1 MKFESGNINRRI
13 SASSENIHTGNS
25 DESTFTIQTVV
36 VEDAYFDEGKL
47 DEYTHNKERVKQEI
61 DEIDLNIS
69 KIFGNGEAGVDLE
82 NITPD
87 SITQLLQR
95 RELLAEQSVEVSANY
110 PGNWTG
116 LLQSRMLDANT
127 KRKFI
132 EQRQFAMPAMR
143 DGMPGVLDKPN
154 SFASHYEDQ
163 IANYEDAVNKVFSV
177 TNIGSAAE
185 HGKRPHHLGMGN
197 INEPG
202 TVFSDAELKT
212 GAKLSIR
219 QKNIIEAHEKGH
231 GLRDFT
237 SPQDIAEIRSTI
249 DQEALR
255 DLQQAQES
263 SQNAD
268 TRFPINYVQMPEEI
282 IERMAQL
289 KNYFGMSADEEFT
302 TQHLEYAR
310 VNYIKDTGLD
320 NGISTFFGCVTDK
333 TKDAFLTIM
342 NKYPI

>member
-13 SASSENIHTGNS
+13 SASSEDIHTGNS

-95 RELLAEQSVEVSANY
+95 RELLAEQNVEVSANY
-110 PGNWTG
+110 PGDWTG
-116 LLQSRMLDANT
+116 LMQARMLDAHT

-132 EQRQFAMPAMR
+132 EQRQLAMPTMR
-143 DGMPGVLDKPN
+143 EGTPGVLDKPN
-154 SFASHYEDQ
+154 SFASHYEGQ
-163 IANYEDAVNKVFSV
+163 IADYENRVNKIFSV
-177 TNIGSAAE
+177 TNIGTSAE
-185 HGKRPHHLGMGN
+185 HGKKPHHLGMGN

-237 SPQDIAEIRSTI
+237 SPQDITEIRSVI

-255 DLQQAQES
+255 DLQQTQES
-263 SQNAD
+263 LQNTDA
-268 TRFPINYVQMPEEI
+268 RFPVNYVQMPEEI

-289 KNYFGMSADEEFT
+289 KNYFGMSADEEIT
-302 TQHLEYAR
+302 AQHLEYAR
-310 VNYIKDTGLD
+310 EHYIKDTGLD
-320 NGISTFFGCVTDK
+320 NGISTFFNCVTDK
-333 TKDAFLTIM
+333 TKVAFLSVI

>member
-1 MKFESGNINRRI
+1 MKFESGNINRHVP
-13 SASSENIHTGNS
+13 ASSENIHIGNS
-25 DESTFTIQTVV
+25 DEDISTAQTSGT
-36 VEDAYFDEGKL
+36 EESNYFDEGKIC
-47 DEYTHNKERVKQEI
+47 EYTNTKERVRQEI
-61 DEIDLNIS
+61 TEIDATIS
-69 KIFGNGEAGVDLE
+69 KIFGNSDADLE
-82 NITPD
+82 NITHD
-87 SITQLLQR
+87 SITQILQR
-95 RELLAEQSVEVSANY
+95 RESLAEHSVGIAANY
-110 PGNWTG
+110 PGDWTQ
-116 LLQSRMLDANT
+116 LLQSRMLDEKT

-132 EQRQFAMPAMR
+132 EQRKLAMPAMR
-143 DGMPGVLDKPN
+143 EGTPRVLDKPN

-163 IANYEDAVNKVFSV
+163 IANYEDTVNKVFSV
-177 TNIGSAAE
+177 TNIASAAE

-237 SPQDIAEIRSTI
+237 SPQDIAEIRSVI

-263 SQNAD
+263 SQNTDA
-268 TRFPINYVQMPEEI
+268 RFPINYVQAPEEI

-289 KNYFGMSADEEFT
+289 KSYFGMSADEEFT
-302 TQHLEYAR
+302 ARHLEYAR
-310 VNYIKDTGLD
+310 EHYIKDTGLN
-320 NGISTFFGCVTDK
+320 NGISTFFNCVTDK
-333 TKDAFLTIM
+333 TKGTFLTIM